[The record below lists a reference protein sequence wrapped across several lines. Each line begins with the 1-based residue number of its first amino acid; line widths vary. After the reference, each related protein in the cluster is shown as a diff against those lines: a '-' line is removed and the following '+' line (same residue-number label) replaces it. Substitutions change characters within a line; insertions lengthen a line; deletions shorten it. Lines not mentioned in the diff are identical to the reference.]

1 MDLCASAWKA
11 LPGAFSFVDSN
22 PSGAAIGQYTAGQF
36 TSASDGHDG
45 TLIGDTLIGDT
56 LIGDTLIG
64 DTSVTPSVIAPTA
77 TPHA

>member
-1 MDLCASAWKA
+1 MLVLEWIFARAPGKA

-22 PSGAAIGQYTAGQF
+22 PSGAAICQYTAGQF

-45 TLIGDTLIGDT
+45 TLIGDTLIDG
-56 LIGDTLIG
+56 
-64 DTSVTPSVIAPTA
+64 TSVTPSVIAPTA